1 MKKKEKLCVMEKLC
15 VRLRV
20 DYVRF
25 AKVRKSFRY
34 EQNFLFGR
42 NKPAEGRLFLRK
54 KNHNVSHEFLCRKLN
69 SVPCCEILSPLDFE

>member
-20 DYVRF
+20 NYVRF
-25 AKVRKSFRY
+25 ANVRKSFRY

-54 KNHNVSHEFLCRKLN
+54 KKS
-69 SVPCCEILSPLDFE
+69 

>member
-20 DYVRF
+20 NYVRF
-25 AKVRKSFRY
+25 ANVRKSFRY

-42 NKPAEGRLFLRK
+42 NKPAGRLFLRK
-54 KNHNVSHEFLCRKLN
+54 KKS
-69 SVPCCEILSPLDFE
+69 